1 MDQPI
6 QPAEKQG
13 RPGMGFLIIILLILV
28 SASYFFLQKNPTVP
42 KITFEVGQQGCEGE
56 NPSSLYSILNN
67 SSEVASVLVPFCASD
82 VKIVKETADYVYFS
96 ILPGDMGGYILYGN
110 YGRNLYQLDL
120 KNWGTTQIIEITK
133 K

>member
-13 RPGMGFLIIILLILV
+13 RPGMGFLIILLFL
-28 SASYFFLQKNPTVP
+28 SASYFLTENQLRRKLLL
-42 KITFEVGQQGCEGE
+42 VGQQGCEGE
-56 NPSSLYSILNN
+56 NPSSLYSILIILR
-67 SSEVASVLVPFCASD
+67 SCIRTVLFCASD

-120 KNWGTTQIIEITK
+120 KTGVDTNY
-133 K
+133 